1 MTKIIDNS
9 RDMLSDALTKEFDDM
24 RELAIASAYF
34 NVHGFGALKSALANK
49 PMKFLLG
56 REPTESIKWEE
67 EVLKELEAKE
77 DDQDYFT
84 LLQEAIKYFEDPL
97 REIHAIDTAKHPFFH
112 GKAYVGAY
120 PSMKQIRRGV
130 GVVGSSNFTYGGLV
144 KNRELNMLNTDRE
157 AIEELVSWFDEQ
169 WKNSIDYKQ
178 TFLSFLKNYIT
189 TRTPLEVIAKA
200 LFEFYK
206 SNLETSSDKKS
217 LKSLYA
223 HQVLTVRDAS
233 MKLEKYGGVLIAD
246 ATGLGKSRA
255 ALQLAIDAIQ
265 NGRRPLLIAPKS
277 VLDTTW
283 KDEMRKA
290 NITLETISSEKLS
303 SDPDS
308 ALEEYVDSTFIIV
321 DEAHFFRTPSTN
333 RYAALRDLILKNKAQ
348 VVLATATP
356 VNNSLMDLYFLL
368 SLYLNENGIYDLY
381 GQTLR
386 GYFNANQR
394 RWLND
399 EPIALEQVLERFIVR
414 HSRELAKALDK
425 EGKINFP
432 RRELDPDPRDK
443 YSIRIDFEKI
453 DTTLSSMNFSSY
465 DISIDRLGDQL
476 TLPDGKRMSD
486 ESLVT
491 HREALKKLI
500 KIIVIINLFKRL
512 ESSLQAFTNSLETYA
527 DYIKRAAK
535 YAQDTGYF
543 VPPKMKGDPL
553 FDFDEEDETD
563 KLPDPEEL
571 FSKPK
576 YQGLRER
583 CSLTADEIRQFV
595 DSCEKDL
602 KTIQKIKDLLP
613 EKDEKFDS
621 FFSHITDVCKDIKK
635 SNGILI
641 FSQYAATSNYL
652 YERFA
657 KERGLKVPLMLVTG
671 SESKDREGRSSDKT
685 ELVREFQKEGG
696 ILISTDVLSAGQ
708 NLQNAQYVANYDF
721 PWNPVVLI
729 QRIGRI
735 DRMGSD
741 HKKVF
746 VINVLPKN
754 GDPEDPKSIEHFLGL
769 MKKLYQRLEAIR
781 QTIGIDATTLGEK
794 AEPKDFGIQEAIAK
808 NDPTIL
814 DRLAKDLEQFTS
826 DPKDTLAKIINE
838 RGYEWLESLPRGIG
852 AIKKGLNRDGLFILF
867 SDGTDFYWRLKYY
880 DGKSE
885 LVTSPTD
892 IVDTIMEGEIQN
904 SGESIDYGSL
914 VGRMK
919 EMKEELKQQLE
930 VQVNRERALAGVPP
944 RPTQLIR
951 DVYNELANS
960 GAEDGEELAALFRD
974 QSNRQA
980 VVTALQN
987 ARKEGKL
994 LEKARE
1000 ILTLTRLSAEGSEAP
1015 TEPNGEV
1022 RLNRVCWCWI
1032 QPS

>member
-9 RDMLSDALTKEFDDM
+9 KEKLSDALTREFDDA

-34 NVHGFGALKSALANK
+34 NVHGFGALKKGLANK

-56 REPTESIKWEE
+56 REPTESIKWED
-67 EVLKELEAKE
+67 EVLKELEEKE

-97 REIHAIDTAKHPFFH
+97 REIHAIEGSFFH

-120 PSMKQIRRGV
+120 PSMKEIRRGV

-157 AIEELVSWFDEQ
+157 AIAELIAWFDSQ
-169 WKNSIDYKQ
+169 WKNSIDYKE

-206 SNLETSSDKKS
+206 SNLETGADRKH
-217 LKSLYA
+217 LKSLYH

-233 MKLEKYGGVLIAD
+233 IKLEKYGGVLIAD

-255 ALQLAIDAIQ
+255 ALQLALDAIQ

-277 VLDTTW
+277 ILDTTW
-283 KDEMRKA
+283 KEEMRKA
-290 NITLETISSEKLS
+290 NINLETVSSEKLS

-308 ALEEYVDSTFIIV
+308 ALKEYVDSTFIIV
-321 DEAHFFRTPSTN
+321 DEAHFFRRPSTN
-333 RYAALRDLILKNKAQ
+333 RYTALRDLVLKNKAQ

-368 SLYLNENGIYDLY
+368 SLYLNENCIYDLY
-381 GQTLR
+381 EQTLR
-386 GYFNANQR
+386 SYFNANQK

-414 HSRELAKALDK
+414 HSRELAKALDT

-432 RRELDPDPRDK
+432 KRELDSDPRDK
-443 YSIRIDFEKI
+443 YSIEVDFEKI
-453 DTTLSSMNFSSY
+453 ESILNSMNFYSY
-465 DISIDRLGDQL
+465 DLSIDRLGDQL
-476 TLPDGKRMSD
+476 TLPDGKKMSD
-486 ESLVT
+486 ESLVA

-512 ESSLQAFTNSLETYA
+512 ESSIQAFTSSLETYA
-527 DYIKRAAK
+527 DYMRRAAK
-535 YAQDTGYF
+535 YARETGYF

-553 FDFDEEDETD
+553 FDFDEEDEGD

-576 YQGLRER
+576 YQRLRER
-583 CSLTADEIRQFV
+583 CRLTPDEIKEFV
-595 DSCEKDL
+595 ATCEKDL
-602 KTIQKIKDLLP
+602 DTIQKIEDILPTKDG
-613 EKDEKFDS
+613 KFDS
-621 FFSHITDVCKDIKK
+621 FLKRILDICKDLKNN
-635 SNGILI
+635 NGILI

-652 YERFA
+652 YDKLANQRA
-657 KERGLKVPLMLVTG
+657 IRLPVMLVTG
-671 SESKDREGRSSDKT
+671 DQCKDKDGRSSDKT
-685 ELVREFQKEGG
+685 ELIQEFRRNGG

-708 NLQNAQYVANYDF
+708 NLQNAQFVANYDF

-735 DRMGSD
+735 DRMGSE
-741 HKKVF
+741 HKVVY

-769 MKKLYQRLEAIR
+769 MRKLYQRLEAIR

-814 DRLAKDLEQFTS
+814 EKIAKDLEQFTS

-838 RGYEWLESLPRGIG
+838 KGYAWLESLPKGIG
-852 AIKKGLNRDGLFILF
+852 AIKKGLDRDGLFILF
-867 SDGTDFYWRLKYY
+867 SDGRDFYWRLKYY
-880 DGKSE
+880 DRKKE

-892 IVDTIMEGEIQN
+892 IVDIMMDGEIQN
-904 SGESIDYGSL
+904 SGESIEYSSL
-914 VGRMK
+914 VGRMR
-919 EMKEELKQQLE
+919 EMKEELKMQLE
-930 VQVNRERALAGVPP
+930 EQVNRERTLQGVPP

-951 DVYNELANS
+951 DIYNELAS
-960 GAEDGEELAALFRD
+960 SKELDGEELAALFSA
-974 QSNRQA
+974 QSNRQV

-994 LEKARE
+994 IEKARE
-1000 ILTLTRLSAEGSEAP
+1000 ILKQSATPPDNGQGQLAP
-1015 TEPNGEV
+1015 AEV
-1022 RLNRVCWCWI
+1022 RLTRVCWCWI
-1032 QPS
+1032 QRSSK

>member
-9 RDMLSDALTKEFDDM
+9 KDKLSDALIKEFDDVE
-24 RELAIASAYF
+24 ELAIASAYF
-34 NVHGFGALKSALANK
+34 NVHGFGALKSGLANK

-56 REPTESIKWEE
+56 REPAESIKWED
-67 EVLKELEAKE
+67 EVLKELEEKE
-77 DDQDYFT
+77 DDRDYFT
-84 LLQEAIKYFEDPL
+84 LLQEAIKYFEDPQ
-97 REIHAIDTAKHPFFH
+97 REVHAIEGSFFH
-112 GKAYVGAY
+112 GKAYIGVY

-130 GVVGSSNFTYGGLV
+130 GVVGSSNFTHGGLV
-144 KNRELNMLNTDRE
+144 NNRELNMLNTDRE
-157 AIEELVSWFDEQ
+157 AIEELVAWFNGQ
-169 WKNSIDYKQ
+169 WNSSIDYKE

-189 TRTPLEVIAKA
+189 TRTPLEVLAKA
-200 LFEFYK
+200 LYEFYR
-206 SNLETSSDKKS
+206 SNLENSKDRKH

-223 HQVLTVRDAS
+223 HQALTVRDAS
-233 MKLEKYGGVLIAD
+233 QKLEKYGGVLIAD

-255 ALQLAIDAIQ
+255 ALQLALDAIQ
-265 NGRRPLLIAPKS
+265 NDRRPLLIAPKS
-277 VLDTTW
+277 ILDTTW
-283 KDEMRKA
+283 KEEMRKA

-308 ALEEYVDSTFIIV
+308 IQNEFGDSTFIIV

-333 RYAALRDLILKNKAQ
+333 RYAALRDLILRNKAQ

-368 SLYLNENGIYDLY
+368 SLYLNENSIYDLY

-386 GYFNANQR
+386 QHFSESQR
-394 RWLND
+394 HWLKD

-432 RRELDPDPRDK
+432 ERELDLDPRDK
-443 YSIRIDFEKI
+443 YVIEIDFEKI
-453 DTTLSSMNFSSY
+453 DSILGSMNFSSY
-465 DISIDRLGDQL
+465 DLSIDRLGDQL
-476 TLPDGKRMSD
+476 TLPDGKKMSD

-512 ESSLQAFTNSLETYA
+512 ESSVQAFTNSLETYA
-527 DYIKRAAK
+527 EYMRRAAK
-535 YAQDTGYF
+535 YARETGYF

-563 KLPDPEEL
+563 KLPGPEEL

-576 YQGLRER
+576 YQSLRER
-583 CSLTADEIRQFV
+583 CKLTPDEITEFAL
-595 DSCEKDL
+595 SCEKDL
-602 KTIQKIKDLLP
+602 KTIQKIKDVLP
-613 EKDEKFDS
+613 TKDDKLDS
-621 FFSHITDVCKDIKK
+621 FLSRIADICKNIRKN
-635 SNGILI
+635 NGILV

-652 YERFA
+652 YDKLA
-657 KERGLKVPLMLVTG
+657 KETKLKLPLMLVTG
-671 SESKDREGRSSDKT
+671 SECKDREGRPSDKT
-685 ELVREFQKEGG
+685 DLVREFQKEGG

-708 NLQNAQYVANYDF
+708 NLQNAQYVVNYDF

-735 DRMGSD
+735 DRMGSE
-741 HKKVF
+741 HKKVY
-746 VINVLPKN
+746 VINVLPNN
-754 GDPEDPKSIEHFLGL
+754 GDPDDPKCIEHFLGL

-794 AEPKDFGIQEAIAK
+794 AEPRDFGIQEAIAK
-808 NDPTIL
+808 NDPSIL
-814 DRLAKDLEQFTS
+814 ERIAKDLEQFTS

-838 RGYEWLESLPRGIG
+838 KGYDWLESLPKGIG

-880 DGKSE
+880 DEKKE

-892 IVDTIMEGEIQN
+892 IVDTIMKGDIQN
-904 SGESIDYGSL
+904 SGESIDYASL
-914 VGRMK
+914 VGRMR
-919 EMKEELKQQLE
+919 EMKEELKLQLE

-944 RPTQLIR
+944 RPTQMIR
-951 DVYNELANS
+951 DIYNELANS
-960 GAEDGEELAALFRD
+960 GASDAEELAALFRD

-980 VVTALQN
+980 VVSALQN

-1000 ILTLTRLSAEGSEAP
+1000 ILRQAVTSED
-1015 TEPNGEV
+1015 GGQSQSVQYGV
-1022 RLNRVCWCWI
+1022 RLTRVCWCLI
-1032 QPS
+1032 RPSST

>member
-1 MTKIIDNS
+1 MTRIIDNS
-9 RDMLSDALTKEFDDM
+9 KDKLSDALTNEFNDVE
-24 RELAIASAYF
+24 ELAIASAYF
-34 NVHGFGALKSALANK
+34 NVHGFGALKKALSNK

-67 EVLKELEAKE
+67 EVLRELEEKE

-97 REIHAIDTAKHPFFH
+97 REIHAIEGSFFH
-112 GKAYVGAY
+112 GKAYIGAY
-120 PSMKQIRRGV
+120 PSMKEIRRGV

-157 AIEELVSWFDEQ
+157 AIEELVSWFDGQ
-169 WKNSIDYKQ
+169 WKSSIDYKE

-206 SNLETSSDKKS
+206 SNLETSADRKH

-223 HQVLTVRDAS
+223 HQVLTIRDAS

-255 ALQLAIDAIQ
+255 ALQLALDAIQ

-283 KDEMRKA
+283 KDEMRSA

-308 ALEEYVDSTFIIV
+308 ALNEFVDSTFIIV

-333 RYAALRDLILKNKAQ
+333 RFAALRDLILKNKAQ

-368 SLYLNENGIYDLY
+368 SLYLNENSIYDLY

-432 RRELDPDPRDK
+432 KRELDLDPRDK
-443 YSIRIDFEKI
+443 YSIEIDFEKI
-453 DTTLSSMNFSSY
+453 DSILSSMDFSSY

-476 TLPDGKRMSD
+476 TLPDGKKMSD

-500 KIIVIINLFKRL
+500 KVIVTINLFKRL
-512 ESSLQAFTNSLETYA
+512 ESSVQAFTNSLETYA
-527 DYIKRAAK
+527 DYMRRAAK
-535 YAQDTGYF
+535 YANDTGYF

-553 FDFDEEDETD
+553 FDFDEEDEAD

-576 YQGLRER
+576 FQSLRER
-583 CSLTADEIRQFV
+583 CRLSPEEIREFAI
-595 DSCEKDL
+595 SCEKDL
-602 KTIQKIKDLLP
+602 NTIQKIKDMLP
-613 EKDEKFDS
+613 KKDEKFDS
-621 FFSHITDVCKDIKK
+621 FSSRIADICKDIEKN
-635 SNGILI
+635 NGILI

-652 YERFA
+652 YERLV
-657 KERGLKVPLMLVTG
+657 KDSRLKLPLMMVTG
-671 SESKDREGRSSDKT
+671 GECKDRDKRSADKT

-741 HKKVF
+741 HKKVY

-769 MKKLYQRLEAIR
+769 LKKLYQRLEAIR

-814 DRLAKDLEQFTS
+814 DRIAKDLEQFTS

-838 RGYEWLESLPRGIG
+838 KGYAWLESLPKGIG
-852 AIKKGLNRDGLFILF
+852 AIKKGIDRDGLFILF
-867 SDGTDFYWRLKYY
+867 SNGTDFYWRLKYY
-880 DGKSE
+880 DGKAD

-904 SGESIDYGSL
+904 SGESIDYASL

-919 EMKEELKQQLE
+919 DMKQELKQQLE
-930 VQVNRERALAGVPP
+930 VQANRERALAGVPP
-944 RPTQLIR
+944 RSTQMIR
-951 DVYNELANS
+951 DIYNDLANS
-960 GAEDGEELAALFRD
+960 GEADGEELAALFRD

-987 ARKEGKL
+987 ARREGKL

-1000 ILTLTRLSAEGSEAP
+1000 ILKQTVTSE
-1015 TEPNGEV
+1015 ESYQVESVNNQV
-1022 RLNRVCWCWI
+1022 RLTRVCWCWI
-1032 QPS
+1032 QSNPRS